1 MLTSLV
7 TTMQF
12 INEGSKERYSSVSG
26 KKIKMKLTK
35 TAEDLEAERRRK
47 ALLSNL
53 NSFYECTSSILDG
66 TDRWNMPQ

>member
-53 NSFYECTSSILDG
+53 NSFYE
-66 TDRWNMPQ
+66 